1 MTPNIL
7 AGITAVITFVFV
19 GDLLRRGLLKEK
31 YAVLWLFFAGASL
44 FFAIFPGVLT
54 QISAL
59 IGVAQPVNL
68 LFFVTIVL
76 LVLVAVQLS
85 YELSRHEARIRRL
98 AEEVALLEQRTR
110 ALDPRR
116 EIDGTTDHG
125 DEQRGP

>member
-1 MTPNIL
+1 MTPNVL
-7 AGITAVITFVFV
+7 AAITALITFIFV

-31 YAVLWLFFAGASL
+31 YAVLWLLFAGAAL

-54 QISAL
+54 ELSAL
-59 IGVAQPVNL
+59 IGVAAPVNL

-110 ALDPRR
+110 SLDP
-116 EIDGTTDHG
+116 D
-125 DEQRGP
+125 RGSENPGNDTRHEL